1 MNKLNL
7 DKSKIESCRKYAMQ
21 IANNIQDHIDKYTTV
36 SVERT
41 VLRLLGI
48 DGVDDFSVPIPNRI
62 VDDIVKDGNISLGVS
77 VYLASALKA
86 TGLDMNSLV
95 EEYIA
100 DRLSICSFP
109 LLSKS
114 ETFKILKPYYE
125 TNLEKIKKN
134 KAKRE
139 SFLERFPRGKTDLYV
154 IVATGN
160 IDEDVTQAVA
170 AAKAGADIIAVI
182 RSTGQSLLD
191 YVPYGKTTE
200 GFGGTFATQENFRIM
215 RKALDDV
222 SLEENR
228 YIYLVNYASGLCMP
242 EIACMG
248 ALERLDVLLNDSMY
262 GIIFRDINMQR
273 TFIDQYFSRLIN
285 AYSGIIINT
294 GEDNYLTTA
303 DAVEEAHTVTASQF
317 INEAF
322 AKKAHLPSK
331 LMGLG
336 HAFEIN
342 PDVEDSF
349 VLEIAHAQLAREIF
363 PDAPLKYM
371 PPTKHINGNIFRAYQ
386 QNAMFNMVTTLT
398 EQSIHL
404 LGMMTEAIHTPYLSD
419 RYLAIKNAKMIQKSM
434 KSLGDE
440 ISYKENGIIQSRAK
454 EVLDSAEKLLKQIA
468 SDGMFVALEEGV
480 FAQTKRTRVGGKGF
494 DGVFIKAKDYV
505 NVVMEKME
513 ESFNED

>member
-7 DKSKIESCRKYAMQ
+7 DQNQIESCRKHANI
-21 IANNIQDHIDKYTTV
+21 IANNVQEFINKHTTV

-41 VLRLLGI
+41 VLRLLGV
-48 DGVDDFSVPIPNRI
+48 DGVDELSIPIPNRI
-62 VDDIVKDGNISLGVS
+62 VDDVVKSGDISLGIS
-77 VYLASALKA
+77 VYIASALSYTKLSLNDF
-86 TGLDMNSLV
+86 LDY
-95 EEYIA
+95 YIKN
-100 DRLSICSFP
+100 DFSICDFP
-109 LLSKS
+109 LIDKDS
-114 ETFKILKPYYE
+114 TFKILKPYYE
-125 TNLEKIKKN
+125 SNFKKIRDNKIIRENYIKKY
-134 KAKRE
+134 
-139 SFLERFPRGKTDLYV
+139 PRDKTDIYV

-160 IDEDVTQAVA
+160 IDEDVVQAVS

-191 YVPYGKTTE
+191 YVPYGKTIE
-200 GFGGTFATQENFRIM
+200 GFGGTFATQENFKIM
-215 RKALDDV
+215 RAALDKV
-222 SLEENR
+222 SEEEKR

-273 TFIDQYFSRLIN
+273 TFVDQYFSRLIN

-322 AKKAHLPSK
+322 AKLAHLPNK

-336 HAFEIN
+336 HAFEID
-342 PDVEDSF
+342 PEVEDSF
-349 VLEIAHAQLAREIF
+349 VIELAQAQLAREIF
-363 PDAPLKYM
+363 PEAPLKYM

-386 QNAMFNMVTTLT
+386 QNAMFNMVTTMT
-398 EQSIHL
+398 NQSIHL
-404 LGMMTEAIHTPYLSD
+404 LGMMTEAIHTPYMSD

-440 ISYKENGIIQSRAK
+440 ILYLENGMIQNRAK
-454 EVLDSAEKLLKQIA
+454 EVLNNAEKLLKQIA
-468 SDGMFVALEEGV
+468 IDGMFNSLSNGV
-480 FAQTKRTRVGGKGF
+480 FAQTKRTMTGGKGLT
-494 DGVFIKAKDYV
+494 GVFKKSDNYI
-505 NVVMEKME
+505 NVVLEKME